1 MKTALLTLVAVMTL
15 SLSVVSA
22 RDIKSG
28 LNRKAVNNLVEAI
41 KSDNEGVRMQ
51 SIFLA
56 GKYEVSE
63 AVSSLKSALK
73 NSSSP
78 EEKILIALSLYRI
91 GDMSGMNAVKEAA
104 RCDSNAKVRNRC
116 ALLYNDY
123 MGNTVASVR

>member
-28 LNRKAVNNLVEAI
+28 LNRKAVDNLVEAI

-63 AVSSLKSALK
+63 AVSSLKSALR

-91 GDMSGMNAVKEAA
+91 GDMSGMNAVKETA
-104 RCDSNAKVRNRC
+104 RFDSSVKVRNRC
-116 ALLYNDY
+116 ALLYNDF
-123 MGNTVASVR
+123 MSNTVASVR